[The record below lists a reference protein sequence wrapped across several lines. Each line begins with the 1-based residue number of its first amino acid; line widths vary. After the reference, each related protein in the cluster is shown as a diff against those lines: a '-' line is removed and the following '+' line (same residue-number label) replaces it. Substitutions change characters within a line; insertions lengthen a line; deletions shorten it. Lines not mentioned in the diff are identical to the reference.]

1 MRLWKLPFSL
11 ALASGLAVGAVTF
24 AAQQEKKAA
33 AGPPDQKAAMEA
45 MEKAATPGEEHKKLE
60 AVVGTFDAKVKT
72 WMDPSKPPEESTG
85 TSENT
90 WVLGNRYVQMKYQ
103 GTMMGQPFSG
113 MGYQGYDNVTKKY
126 VGTWMDTMSTGIMTS
141 TGKADKS
148 GKTMTMSAS
157 AADPVSGKMMKL
169 TEKMTVKDND
179 HHSFEMWAPGPDGK
193 MVKMMEI
200 EYTRKK

>member
-1 MRLWKLPFSL
+1 MKHWRSTFGL
-11 ALASGLAVGAVTF
+11 ALATGLAVGAVAF
-24 AAQQEKKAA
+24 AADQEKKKA
-33 AGPPDQKAAMEA
+33 AGPPDEKAAMEA
-45 MEKAATPGEEHKKLE
+45 MQKAATPGEAHKKLE

-90 WVLGNRYVQMKYQ
+90 WVLGNRYIQMKYQ
-103 GTMMGQPFSG
+103 GTMMGQPFTG

-126 VGTWMDTMSTGIMTS
+126 VGTWMDTMSTGIMMT
-141 TGKADKS
+141 TGHADQS
-148 GKTMTMSAS
+148 GKTMTMTGS

-169 TEKMTVKDND
+169 TEKITVKDND

-193 MVKMMEI
+193 PVKMMEI

>member
-1 MRLWKLPFSL
+1 MRHWRSTFGL
-11 ALASGLAVGAVTF
+11 ALATGLAVGTVAF
-24 AAQQEKKAA
+24 AADQEKKKAA
-33 AGPPDQKAAMEA
+33 APPDEKAAMEA
-45 MEKAATPGEEHKKLE
+45 MQKAATPGEEHKKLE

-141 TGKADKS
+141 TGQADKS

-193 MVKMMEI
+193 PVKMMEI

>member
-1 MRLWKLPFSL
+1 MRLWRTTFGL
-11 ALASGLAVGAVTF
+11 ALATGLAVGAVAF
-24 AAQQEKKAA
+24 AADQEKKKAA
-33 AGPPDQKAAMEA
+33 AAPDEKAAMEA
-45 MEKAATPGEEHKKLE
+45 IQKAATPGEAHKKLE

-90 WVLGNRYVQMKYQ
+90 WVLGNRYIQMKYQ
-103 GTMMGQPFSG
+103 GTMMGQPFTG

-141 TGKADKS
+141 TGHADKS

-193 MVKMMEI
+193 PVKMMEI